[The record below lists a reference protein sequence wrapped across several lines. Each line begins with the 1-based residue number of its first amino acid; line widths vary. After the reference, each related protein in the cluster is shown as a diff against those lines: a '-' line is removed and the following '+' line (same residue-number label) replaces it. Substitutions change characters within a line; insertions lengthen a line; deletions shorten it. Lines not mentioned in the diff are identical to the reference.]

1 MTNSIRVGLYRP
13 PGNRKLAFGGASTA
27 FEPVLY
33 IGLDS
38 NGSNTG
44 WIGFEKIKLP
54 RQYGGAD
61 PYKVKI
67 EYRIE
72 AGVKFYDVHS
82 KIDNTEETF

>member
-1 MTNSIRVGLYRP
+1 MQKP

-54 RQYGGAD
+54 RQYGGRRPLQSQD
-61 PYKVKI
+61 
-67 EYRIE
+67 
-72 AGVKFYDVHS
+72 
-82 KIDNTEETF
+82 